1 MAKRETITEKR
12 IKTLVVRTSA
22 LANRATFS
30 EADIIT
36 LKGKVDTLEDRSRG
50 MASALNLID
59 IRTRDDEQSKSI
71 DALTARVAD
80 LSRQCQAL
88 AGIMESA
95 SHRISKL
102 ERPRPWWRR
111 LATLWPFSTE
121 R

>member
-1 MAKRETITEKR
+1 MSKKLSKDEWAEQTAQLFIDNYKWCEYSIDEHTESIETH
-12 IKTLVVRTSA
+12 
-22 LANRATFS
+22 
-30 EADIIT
+30 
-36 LKGKVDTLEDRSRG
+36 
-50 MASALNLID
+50 
-59 IRTRDDEQSKSI
+59 SKSI

-102 ERPRPWWRR
+102 ERPRPWYRR

>member
-1 MAKRETITEKR
+1 MAKT
-12 IKTLVVRTSA
+12 
-22 LANRATFS
+22 ND
-30 EADIIT
+30 ADR
-36 LKGKVDTLEDRSRG
+36 LD
-50 MASALNLID
+50 AQA
-59 IRTRDDEQSKSI
+59 KSI

-102 ERPRPWWRR
+102 ERPRPWYRR